1 MPASRI
7 QTSWHCAAIVRVVI
21 SSWRIRNIVS
31 SSTSGSVS
39 LDDITSFSSP
49 GSFIETSPIAPRC
62 RRAIAE
68 VTAYDSSA
76 GVLGWNRPLSSRAST
91 AGGLDQGDRDV
102 EGRVDGAVHGD
113 QEVVADDLVELEQV
127 HVAGPAEVR
136 GLRGDEDVV
145 LVGVHGRDVVALAAA
160 FDDHRVAPQAGQQR
174 LGLVVPRGYVDP
186 VEAVVVGEQLDDVV
200 RVAAAYALPVDACP
214 STKRTSTGSAWPPPV
229 ELVETLGGF
238 RPGRS

>member
-7 QTSWHCAAIVRVVI
+7 QTSWHWAAIVRVVI

-91 AGGLDQGDRDV
+91 AAVSTRATETSRVGLIGPCTVTRKWWPMIWSSSSRCTWPARPRYGDC
-102 EGRVDGAVHGD
+102 
-113 QEVVADDLVELEQV
+113 EVMKTW
-127 HVAGPAEVR
+127 
-136 GLRGDEDVV
+136 
-145 LVGVHGRDVVALAAA
+145 
-160 FDDHRVAPQAGQQR
+160 
-174 LGLVVPRGYVDP
+174 
-186 VEAVVVGEQLDDVV
+186 
-200 RVAAAYALPVDACP
+200 
-214 STKRTSTGSAWPPPV
+214 SS
-229 ELVETLGGF
+229 
-238 RPGRS
+238 